1 MMKQLFT
8 FKTKCLKTWLVAVSL
23 LMALPMAGQNAN
35 FKVGDLWYQVT
46 DETNHNVTVISP
58 QTPDQAE
65 AYNNT
70 LSAVVNI
77 PQSITYSGQSWT
89 VTEINQA
96 AFNQVTSIKEVTL
109 PATIRAIGN
118 SAFRESTLETIN
130 FPEALLYIGVSAFEG
145 SKLKKANIPG
155 ETFIASTAFKSCTEL
170 NKVTIPKVTCLGE
183 QCFAYCTNLTSITV
197 PVSARLQEQVSLTSV
212 QNASSEQSGKNTFAN
227 CYNLSSVTIED
238 GVKSIAD
245 GMFTSCR
252 SIKTMDLP
260 ASVEYIGIGGFSVC
274 RSLES
279 ISMSTITTIAS
290 SAFTLCGFKG
300 DLVIPS
306 NVKTIGEYAF
316 AYNDGLT
323 GFTWK
328 GETGCTLDAGNFS
341 GCVNLEFIDLH
352 TLDNPT
358 IGNTELTR
366 KEDGGVFG
374 GLATH
379 TVVYLPKNSAFTFAE
394 GEDVNFVKADN
405 TCTLLSVQDGAD
417 YEFPNA
423 FKATKAVYNKYN
435 ATVTDNDYLYEDDYS
450 LSFPTLDSDNSL
462 STYRDF
468 SGISNGKNCAT
479 MLLPY
484 EVQLPK
490 GIRAYELHLK
500 DNYNPPVQG
509 EKEYTQYYL
518 FRSIP
523 DESVLEANKPYLLRI
538 VDGNVHKSDEFG
550 ATNVAIAASSS
561 IKVNDDGT
569 EVTPTS
575 STSALRNVNA
585 GTLKPQGYKA
595 VEPNQE
601 FFFVGGTERLN
612 NELAINLN
620 TWLLN
625 TDYMGIDV
633 WRKVHKTAPPV
644 GDAAPTK
651 PVTAAPFR
659 GYIQPINNVS
669 GNAKR
674 FVILMEGETT
684 GIDDLQQDKALN
696 GAQRIYTLDG
706 RYVGT
711 SFDTLPN
718 GIYVIKG
725 KKIVK

>member
-46 DETNHNVTVISP
+46 DETNHKVTVTSP
-58 QTPDQAE
+58 QTSDQTE

-70 LSAVVNI
+70 LSAAVKI
-77 PQSITYSGQSWT
+77 PQTITYSGQSWT

-96 AFNQVTSIKEVTL
+96 AFYQVTSIKEVTL
-109 PATIRAIGN
+109 PATIGVIGQT
-118 SAFRESTLETIN
+118 AFQESTLETIN
-130 FPEALLYIGVSAFEG
+130 FPKALLYIGVSAFEG

-155 ETFIASTAFKSCTEL
+155 ETFIASTAFKSCAEL
-170 NKVTIPKVTCLGE
+170 NEVTIPKVICLGV
-183 QCFAYCTNLTSITV
+183 QCFANCTNLTSITV
-197 PVSARLQEQVSLTSV
+197 PVSARLQEQVSLTTV
-212 QNASSEQSGKNTFAN
+212 QNAPSEQSGVNAFAN
-227 CYNLSSVTIED
+227 CYKLSSVTIED

-279 ISMSTITTIAS
+279 ISMSTITTIES

-306 NVKTIGEYAF
+306 NVKTIGDYAF

-352 TLDNPT
+352 TLDNPA

-366 KEDGGVFG
+366 KEYGRVFE

-379 TVVYLPKNSAFTFAE
+379 TVVYLPTGTAFTFAE

-405 TCTLLSVQDGAD
+405 TCTLLSIQDGAD

-423 FKATKAVYNKYN
+423 FKAMKAVYNKYEPSF
-435 ATVTDNDYLYEDDYS
+435 TDNNFPYDDGKSFLYK
-450 LSFPTLDSDNSL
+450 TLDSEKSL

-484 EVQLPK
+484 KVTLPP
-490 GIRAYELHLK
+490 GIRAYKLNLK
-500 DNYNPPVQG
+500 NKGTTPGTNYT
-509 EKEYTQYYL
+509 EYYL
-518 FRSIP
+518 FTSIP
-523 DESVLEANKPYLLRI
+523 EGSTLDANKPYLLRI
-538 VDGNVHKSDEFG
+538 TDGNIHNSSVFTAE
-550 ATNVAIAASSS
+550 NVDIAASGTDKVDNT
-561 IKVNDDGT
+561 IK
-569 EVTPTS
+569 
-575 STSALRNVNA
+575 
-585 GTLKPQGYKA
+585 
-595 VEPNQE
+595 PNGFAATTKGQS
-601 FFFVGGTERLN
+601 FNFVGSTERLAN
-612 NELAINLN
+612 ATAVQLD

-625 TDYMGIDV
+625 TDNAGYDV
-633 WRKVHKTAPPV
+633 WRPVKDGTTA
-644 GDAAPTK
+644 
-651 PVTAAPFR
+651 TAAPFR
-659 GYIQPINNVS
+659 GYIQPINKAAA
-669 GNAKR
+669 AKR
-674 FVILMEGETT
+674 FIILMDNETT
-684 GIDDLQQDKALN
+684 GIDGLEQGGTLT
-696 GAQRIYTLDG
+696 GTQRIYTLDG

-711 SFDTLPN
+711 DFNQLPG

>member
-1 MMKQLFT
+1 MMKHLFT

-46 DETNHNVTVISP
+46 DETNHKVTVISP

-70 LSAVVNI
+70 LSAAVTI

-96 AFNQVTSIKEVTL
+96 AFYQVTSIKEVTL
-109 PATIRAIGN
+109 PATIGVIGQT
-118 SAFRESTLETIN
+118 AFQESTLETIN
-130 FPEALLYIGVSAFEG
+130 FPDTLLYIGVSAFEG
-145 SKLKKANIPG
+145 SKLTRANIPG
-155 ETFIASTAFKSCTEL
+155 ETFIASKAFRSCAEL
-170 NKVTIPKVTCLGE
+170 NEVTIPKVTCLGT
-183 QCFAYCTNLTSITV
+183 QCFANCTSLTSITV
-197 PVSARLQEQVSLTSV
+197 PASARLQQEVSLTTV
-212 QNASSEQSGKNTFAN
+212 QNAPSEQSGVNAFAN

-274 RSLES
+274 RNLES
-279 ISMSTITTIAS
+279 ISMSTITTIES

-306 NVKTIGEYAF
+306 NVKKIGEYAF

-341 GCVNLEFIDLH
+341 GCINLEYVDLH

-379 TVVYLPKNSAFTFAE
+379 TVVYLPKGTAFTFAE

-405 TCTLLSVQDGAD
+405 TCTLLSIQDGAD

-450 LSFPTLDSDNSL
+450 LSYPTLDSDNSL

-468 SGISNGKNCAT
+468 SGISTGKNCFT

-484 EVQLPK
+484 KVTLPP
-490 GIRAYELHLK
+490 GIRAYKLNLK
-500 DNYNPPVQG
+500 NKGTIPGTNYT
-509 EKEYTQYYL
+509 EYYL
-518 FRSIP
+518 FTSIT
-523 DESVLEANKPYLLRI
+523 DGSTLDANKPYLLRI
-538 VDGNVHKSDEFG
+538 TDGDIHNSSVFTAENVD
-550 ATNVAIAASSS
+550 IAASGSDKVDNT
-561 IKVNDDGT
+561 IKPTGFAATT
-569 EVTPTS
+569 EGQS
-575 STSALRNVNA
+575 FN
-585 GTLKPQGYKA
+585 
-595 VEPNQE
+595 
-601 FFFVGGTERLN
+601 FVGSTERLTN
-612 NELAINLN
+612 ATAVQLD

-625 TDYMGIDV
+625 TDNAGYDV
-633 WRKVHKTAPPV
+633 WRPV
-644 GDAAPTK
+644 TDGTEA
-651 PVTAAPFR
+651 TAAPFR
-659 GYIQPINNVS
+659 GYIQPINKAAA
-669 GNAKR
+669 AKR
-674 FVILMEGETT
+674 FIILMDNETT
-684 GIDDLQQDKALN
+684 GIDNLGQSKVQN
-696 GAQRIYTLDG
+696 GEQRIYTLDG

-711 SFDTLPN
+711 SFDTLPS

>member
-1 MMKQLFT
+1 MMKHLFT

-46 DETNHNVTVISP
+46 DETNHTVTVISP
-58 QTPDQAE
+58 QTPDQTE

-70 LSAVVNI
+70 LSATVTI

-96 AFNQVTSIKEVTL
+96 AFYQVTKIKEVTL

-118 SAFRESTLETIN
+118 TAFQESTLETIN

-155 ETFIASTAFKSCTEL
+155 ETFIASIAFLKCAEL
-170 NKVTIPKVTCLGE
+170 NEVTIPKVTCLGE

-197 PVSARLQEQVSLTSV
+197 PVSARLQEQVSLTTV
-212 QNASSEQSGKNTFAN
+212 RNAPTEQSGKNAFAD

-279 ISMSTITTIAS
+279 ISMPGVTTIEL

-306 NVKTIGEYAF
+306 NVKKIGEYAF

-352 TLDNPT
+352 TLDSPT

-379 TVVYLPKNSAFTFAE
+379 TVVYLPKGTAFTFAE

-405 TCTLLSVQDGAD
+405 TCTLLSIQDGAD

-450 LSFPTLDSDNSL
+450 LSYPTLDSDNSL

-468 SGISNGKNCAT
+468 SGISTGKNCAT

-484 EVQLPK
+484 KVTLPP
-490 GIRAYELHLK
+490 GIRAYKLNLK
-500 DNYNPPVQG
+500 NKGTTPGTNYT
-509 EKEYTQYYL
+509 EYYL
-518 FRSIP
+518 FTSIP
-523 DESVLEANKPYLLRI
+523 DGSTLEANKPYLLRI
-538 VDGNVHKSDEFG
+538 TDGNIHTSSVFTAE
-550 ATNVAIAASSS
+550 NVDIAASGSDKVDNT
-561 IKVNDDGT
+561 IK
-569 EVTPTS
+569 PTGFAATTKGQS
-575 STSALRNVNA
+575 FN
-585 GTLKPQGYKA
+585 
-595 VEPNQE
+595 
-601 FFFVGGTERLN
+601 FVGSTERLAN
-612 NELAINLN
+612 ATAVQLG

-625 TDYMGIDV
+625 TDNAGYDV
-633 WRKVHKTAPPV
+633 WRPV
-644 GDAAPTK
+644 NKYENYPGQDLLIPST
-651 PVTAAPFR
+651 VTAAPFR
-659 GYIQPINNVS
+659 GYIQPINKAAA
-669 GNAKR
+669 AKR
-674 FVILMEGETT
+674 FIILMDNETT
-684 GIDDLQQDKALN
+684 GIDNLEQSKAQN

-706 RYVGT
+706 QFVGT
-711 SFDTLPN
+711 SFDTLPS

>member
-35 FKVGDLWYQVT
+35 FKVGDLWYQVI
-46 DETNHNVTVISP
+46 DETNHTVTVTSP

-65 AYNNT
+65 AYNST
-70 LSAVVNI
+70 LSANVTI
-77 PQSITYSGQSWT
+77 PQTITDDKGQSWT
-89 VTEINQA
+89 VTEIYQA
-96 AFNQVTSIKEVTL
+96 AFYQVTSIKEVTL
-109 PATIRAIGN
+109 PATIGVIGQT
-118 SAFRESTLETIN
+118 AFQESTLEIIN

-170 NKVTIPKVTCLGE
+170 NEVTIPKVTCLGV
-183 QCFAYCTNLTSITV
+183 QCFANCTSLTSITV
-197 PVSARLQEQVSLTSV
+197 PASARLQQEVSLTTV
-212 QNASSEQSGKNTFAN
+212 QNAPSEQSGVNAFAN

-306 NVKTIGEYAF
+306 NVKKIGEYAF

-366 KEDGGVFG
+366 KEYGRVFE

-379 TVVYLPKNSAFTFAE
+379 TVVYLPKGTAFTFAE

-405 TCTLLSVQDGAD
+405 TCTLLSIQDGAD

-468 SGISNGKNCAT
+468 SGISTGKNCAT

-484 EVQLPK
+484 KVTLPP
-490 GIRAYELHLK
+490 GIRAYKLNLK
-500 DNYNPPVQG
+500 NKGTIPGTNYT
-509 EKEYTQYYL
+509 EYYL
-518 FRSIP
+518 FTSIT
-523 DESVLEANKPYLLRI
+523 DGSTLEANKPYLLRI
-538 VDGNVHKSDEFG
+538 TDGNIHNSSVFTAE
-550 ATNVAIAASSS
+550 NVDIAASGTDKVDNT
-561 IKVNDDGT
+561 IKPTGFAATT
-569 EVTPTS
+569 EGQS
-575 STSALRNVNA
+575 FN
-585 GTLKPQGYKA
+585 
-595 VEPNQE
+595 
-601 FFFVGGTERLN
+601 FVGSTERLAN
-612 NELAINLN
+612 ATAVQLD

-625 TDYMGIDV
+625 TDNAGYDV
-633 WRKVHKTAPPV
+633 WRPV
-644 GDAAPTK
+644 TDGTEA
-651 PVTAAPFR
+651 TAAPFR
-659 GYIQPINNVS
+659 GYIQPMNNAAA
-669 GNAKR
+669 AKR
-674 FVILMEGETT
+674 FIILTDNETT
-684 GIDDLQQDKALN
+684 GIDNLEQSKAQN
-696 GAQRIYTLDG
+696 GTQRIYTLDG
-706 RYVGT
+706 QYVGT
-711 SFDTLPN
+711 NLDTLPS

>member
-35 FKVGDLWYQVT
+35 FKVDKLWYQVI
-46 DETNHNVTVISP
+46 DETNHTVTVTSP

-65 AYNNT
+65 AYNST
-70 LSAVVNI
+70 LSANVTI
-77 PQSITYSGQSWT
+77 PQTITDKNNQEWI

-96 AFNQVTSIKEVTL
+96 AFYQVTSIKEVTL
-109 PATIRAIGN
+109 PATIGVIGQT
-118 SAFRESTLETIN
+118 AFRESTLETIN
-130 FPEALLYIGVSAFEG
+130 FPKALLYIGVSAFER

-155 ETFIASTAFKSCTEL
+155 ETFIASTAFKSCAEL
-170 NKVTIPKVTCLGE
+170 NEVTIPKVTCLGT

-197 PVSARLQEQVSLTSV
+197 PVSARLQEQVSLTTDR
-212 QNASSEQSGKNTFAN
+212 NAPSEQSGVNAFAN
-227 CYNLSSVTIED
+227 CYKLSSVTIED

-306 NVKTIGEYAF
+306 NVKTIGESAF

-328 GETGCTLDAGNFS
+328 GQTGCTLDAGNFN
-341 GCVNLEFIDLH
+341 GCVNLEYIDLH

-366 KEDGGVFG
+366 KEDVGVFG

-379 TVVYLPKNSAFTFAE
+379 TVVYLPTGTAFTFAK
-394 GEDVNFVKADN
+394 GEDVNFVKADK
-405 TCTLLSVQDGAD
+405 TCTLLSIQDGAD

-435 ATVTDNDYLYEDDYS
+435 ATVTDNDAPYEDDYP
-450 LSFPTLDSDNSL
+450 LSFPTLKSDNSL

-484 EVQLPK
+484 KVKLRD
-490 GIRAYELHLK
+490 GIRAYKLNLK
-500 DNYNPPVQG
+500 NKGTIPGTNYT
-509 EKEYTQYYL
+509 EYYL
-518 FRSIP
+518 FTSIP
-523 DESVLEANKPYLLRI
+523 EGSTLDANKPYLLRI
-538 VDGNVHKSDEFG
+538 TDGNIHNSSVFTAE
-550 ATNVAIAASSS
+550 NVDIAASGTDKVDNT
-561 IKVNDDGT
+561 IKPNGFAATT
-569 EVTPTS
+569 EGQS
-575 STSALRNVNA
+575 FN
-585 GTLKPQGYKA
+585 
-595 VEPNQE
+595 
-601 FFFVGGTERLN
+601 FVGSTERLAN
-612 NELAINLN
+612 ATAVQLD

-625 TDYMGIDV
+625 TDNAGYDV
-633 WRKVHKTAPPV
+633 WRPV
-644 GDAAPTK
+644 IHGTK
-651 PVTAAPFR
+651 ATAAPFR
-659 GYIQPINNVS
+659 GYIQPINKAAA
-669 GNAKR
+669 AKR
-674 FVILMEGETT
+674 FIILMDNETT
-684 GIDDLQQDKALN
+684 GIDGLEQGRTLT
-696 GAQRIYTLDG
+696 GTQRIYTLDG
-706 RYVGT
+706 QFVGT
-711 SFDTLPN
+711 SFDTLPS